1 LKKDTISKEII
12 KSIVQD
18 ISKHILKFEIKD
30 IDFIDAEMQRI
41 ESRRADIVA
50 KVNKKFVLHLEIQN
64 SNDKMMPY
72 RMLRYWLDIKRT
84 TDMPIKQF
92 VIYIGKKPLSMK
104 NSLYEDG
111 VNYLYYLIDIRNID
125 CNDLIAEDTPDSLV
139 LSILCDF
146 KARKPRD
153 IVKYVINRI
162 LELTKSD
169 ENQFRKYMLMLEE
182 LSTNRD
188 LLKIVKEEESMLS
201 DFDLTKLPS
210 YEIGIE
216 RGEIQGLKQ
225 GIEKGIEQGIEQG
238 KIITCHEFGIEIED
252 IAKKFNQTTDYVKLV
267 LQQQKGL

>member
-1 LKKDTISKEII
+1 MKTYK
-12 KSIVQD
+12 
-18 ISKHILKFEIKD
+18 
-30 IDFIDAEMQRI
+30 I
-41 ESRRADIVA
+41 E
-50 KVNKKFVLHLEIQN
+50 
-64 SNDKMMPY
+64 
-72 RMLRYWLDIKRT
+72 KRH
-84 TDMPIKQF
+84 
-92 VIYIGKKPLSMK
+92 
-104 NSLYEDG
+104 N
-111 VNYLYYLIDIRNID
+111 LI
-125 CNDLIAEDTPDSLV
+125 
-139 LSILCDF
+139 
-146 KARKPRD
+146 
-153 IVKYVINRI
+153 
-162 LELTKSD
+162 
-169 ENQFRKYMLMLEE
+169 RKYMLMLEE